1 MAQVPVD
8 IQRIDEVYS
17 TITSETNSDS
27 IVDAFAKMLR
37 DNARD
42 LAKRSGIY
50 KRGQFGSERFSEFVR
65 QSALAVKAAA
75 TVSDRVK
82 RESALY
88 EKLINLSTQNAA
100 YAIIDGWLDL
110 PAAGSLVKPAETVSK
125 SSMGNQIRMSSTDNR
140 LSLVFPTKEES
151 TGKKALNKVSS
162 FFGGKKGRAKGRANL
177 YYRARWSGYWQWLDR
192 CG

>member
-1 MAQVPVD
+1 MEGDSMQHSVALVLITVLFAVCGSTNAMAQVPVD

-27 IVDAFAKMLR
+27 IVDAFAKMS

-65 QSALAVKAAA
+65 KSALAVKGAA

-100 YAIIDGWLDL
+100 YAIIDSWLDL

-151 TGKKALNKVSS
+151 TGKKL
-162 FFGGKKGRAKGRANL
+162 
-177 YYRARWSGYWQWLDR
+177 
-192 CG
+192 